1 MNLIEFFENLNS
13 INLLYK
19 EVTNTVR
26 RGEKHEE
33 EVYKEYCDLGAQH
46 WSSA

>member
-1 MNLIEFFENLNS
+1 MNLIEFFKNLNS
-13 INLLYK
+13 INLL
-19 EVTNTVR
+19 VTNTVR